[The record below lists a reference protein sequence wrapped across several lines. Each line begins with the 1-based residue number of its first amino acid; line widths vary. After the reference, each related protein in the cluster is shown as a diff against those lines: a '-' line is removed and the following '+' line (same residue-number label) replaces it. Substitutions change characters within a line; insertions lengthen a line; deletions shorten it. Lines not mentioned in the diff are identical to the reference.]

1 MRRKNQQTLIEKQ
14 HEKLLKKR
22 GISVSEWEEQH
33 FKQMVTDVATKNEV
47 LYEDILDIYRAKDL
61 YAEFEAFLD
70 VKSDDKKGKSTL
82 QGSTIQKSNVV
93 KDTKL

>member
-61 YAEFEAFLD
+61 NAEFEAFLD

>member
-1 MRRKNQQTLIEKQ
+1 VRRKNQQTLIEKQ

-61 YAEFEAFLD
+61 NAEFEAFLD